1 MGRKRKLFPEVVT
14 FLKSYIVDVRNK
26 YAVTY
31 DDRSLYREEDSV
43 PEPIPIKPRVL
54 KHEYA
59 AKIRPSQDA
68 RLSLVSP
75 ADSGIYLL
83 QNEVTELKLENSKL
97 ENELQYHL
105 RNYKQLEDAYKKQS
119 QLCLDLSKQ
128 IETLKTERDFKHSA
142 TLKYRSGNERQ

>member
-1 MGRKRKLFPEVVT
+1 M
-14 FLKSYIVDVRNK
+14 
-26 YAVTY
+26 
-31 DDRSLYREEDSV
+31 
-43 PEPIPIKPRVL
+43 
-54 KHEYA
+54 
-59 AKIRPSQDA
+59 
-68 RLSLVSP
+68 SP